1 MPNDPLIGAHA
12 RLMDCHR
19 KIRQEFASLD
29 EPSLKCFLGGHDS
42 EQLRE
47 QVRKYG
53 DGYTL
58 RSVPTDLEDI
68 SSTEELVLIV
78 GRFPW
83 LGERSRF
90 DPHEALIEIP
100 YWTPRLRHQI
110 TMPDGSERP
119 CRSLIW
125 QDRCPVHGNRRNRS
139 RVNQECLSERLPALD
154 GLIRCQIEESKR
166 LLLAWADWLR
176 EGKPRRQLI
185 LVTDCSD
192 PISSSQIPEIARR
205 TELHVETSLWGDKA
219 QEGKLMD
226 GIEEFLLGASNR

>member
-1 MPNDPLIGAHA
+1 MPNYPLKGAHA

-29 EPSLKCFLGGHDS
+29 EPSLKRFLGGHDS
-42 EQLRE
+42 EHLRE

-58 RSVPTDLEDI
+58 RSVPTDPEDI

-78 GRFPW
+78 GRYPS
-83 LGERSRF
+83 LGNESRF

-119 CRSLIW
+119 CRFLIW
-125 QDRCPVHGNRRNRS
+125 QDRCPVHGKRLKLARCNRDF
-139 RVNQECLSERLPALD
+139 LAERLPALD
-154 GLIRCQIEESKR
+154 GLMHCQLEESKR

-176 EGKPRRQLI
+176 EGKPHRQLI
-185 LVTDCSD
+185 LVTNCDD
-192 PISSSQIPEIARR
+192 PISSSLIPEIAER
-205 TELHVETSLWGDKA
+205 TDLHVETSLWGDKA

-226 GIEEFLLGASNR
+226 WIEEFLLRASNR